1 MVRENRIKT
10 IRFPAGSLVAPS
22 TGRFD
27 IYSPYVLNG
36 TIQKVAFLG
45 GNYTATG
52 SFLVT
57 VSGTTEPI
65 LNFTSGTTQGNV
77 AAKSFVYTHVFTHN
91 ESAVTG
97 SPTIATQ
104 RVLGG
109 EIVRITGSG
118 LGNGTSGLGIEISYI

>member
-10 IRFPAGSLVAPS
+10 YRFTAGSLAAPA

-27 IYSPYVLNG
+27 IYTAYPLNG
-36 TIQKVAFLG
+36 TVQKISFLG

-57 VSGTTEPI
+57 ISGTQETI

-77 AAKSFVYTHVFTHN
+77 AAKSHVYTHVFTHN
-91 ESAVTG
+91 ENGVTG

-104 RVLGG
+104 RVIGG
-109 EIVRITGSG
+109 EIVRVTASG
-118 LGNGTSGLGIEISYI
+118 LGNGTSGLGLEISYI